1 VQFPPTCRHNFREK
15 KVLST
20 VTGYSKYTRTL
31 PFQKTF
37 FAPIFLHRQAAT
49 LKARLEPSSPTNSPE
64 AEAQRDKEDS
74 QGSSSTS
81 KGKDKDKDTRFWGQR
96 KFVGGGA
103 RPRVVFY
110 MK

>member
-1 VQFPPTCRHNFREK
+1 MLLPLSLALRDQGTCQLHTTNNSLTPPHP
-15 KVLST
+15 
-20 VTGYSKYTRTL
+20 TL
-31 PFQKTF
+31 RRP
-37 FAPIFLHRQAAT
+37 AAT

-74 QGSSSTS
+74 QGSSSAS

-110 MK
+110 LK